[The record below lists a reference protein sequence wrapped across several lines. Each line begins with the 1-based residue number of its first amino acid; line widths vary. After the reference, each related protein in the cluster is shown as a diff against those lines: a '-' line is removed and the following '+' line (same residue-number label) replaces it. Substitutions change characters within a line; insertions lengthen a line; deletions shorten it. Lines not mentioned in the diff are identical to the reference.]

1 MFRHILVPLDGSAL
15 AESALPAA
23 AYLAQ
28 ALDANVT
35 LLHMIERDAP
45 QEIHGQ
51 HHLTNTEE
59 AQAYLQNTAQR
70 AFPPGARVQIH
81 VHTAAVEDVARSI
94 VDHTSEL
101 DPDLIIMCT
110 HGRGGVRDLLAGSIA
125 HQVISTGKTPVLLIR
140 PDENGRKDAIN
151 FRSLCV
157 AMDGRD
163 EHERGLDRVGE
174 MALKLG
180 ARLHL
185 VTVIETLSTLGAKE
199 AATGRLLPAA
209 TRVLLEL
216 AEESACEHLGS
227 HAEIWEQQGILVHA
241 DVGRGEPAA
250 MIVRIAKEAGDD
262 LIVLGTHGRSAIGSF
277 WSGSVAPR
285 VLSLTDIPLL
295 LIPVGKE

>member
-1 MFRHILVPLDGSAL
+1 MFKHLLVPLDGSRL
-15 AESALPAA
+15 AEAALPVVVRLSTVLHAS
-23 AYLAQ
+23 
-28 ALDANVT
+28 VT
-35 LLHMIERDAP
+35 LIHVIERNAP
-45 QEIHGQ
+45 HTIHGE
-51 HHLTNTEE
+51 HHLTSEDE
-59 AQAYLQNTAQR
+59 ACEYLGKTAER
-70 AFPPGARVQIH
+70 FFPPEARVECH
-81 VHTAAVEDVARSI
+81 VHREETRNVARSI
-94 VDHTSEL
+94 VEHVSEFS
-101 DPDLIIMCT
+101 PDLIVLTT
-110 HGRGGVRDLLAGSIA
+110 HGEGGLRDLMTGSIA
-125 HQVISTGKTPVLLIR
+125 QQVIGRGKTPVLLIR

-262 LIVLGTHGRSAIGSF
+262 LVVLGTHGRSAIGSF